1 MSEKKTDWTGDGG
14 ELDYDA
20 LLAHYQDTIKP
31 EPPPPPREKR
41 KLIPTLISDLSG
53 TGKFSRKRGGK
64 AAAQEGEQPLEE
76 APVDLEELKPA
87 PRPQE
92 GRWQKILHTPQTET
106 PAEGS
111 GAELTQVLDRKS
123 VV

>member
-53 TGKFSRKRGGK
+53 EAERLPPRK
-64 AAAQEGEQPLEE
+64 
-76 APVDLEELKPA
+76 
-87 PRPQE
+87 
-92 GRWQKILHTPQTET
+92 
-106 PAEGS
+106 GS
-111 GAELTQVLDRKS
+111 SLWRRLPWIWRS
-123 VV
+123 

>member
-1 MSEKKTDWTGDGG
+1 MSEKKTNWTGDGG

-53 TGKFSRKRGGK
+53 TGKFSRKRGGRL
-64 AAAQEGEQPLEE
+64 P
-76 APVDLEELKPA
+76 
-87 PRPQE
+87 PR
-92 GRWQKILHTPQTET
+92 K
-106 PAEGS
+106 GS
-111 GAELTQVLDRKS
+111 SLWRRLPWIWRS
-123 VV
+123 